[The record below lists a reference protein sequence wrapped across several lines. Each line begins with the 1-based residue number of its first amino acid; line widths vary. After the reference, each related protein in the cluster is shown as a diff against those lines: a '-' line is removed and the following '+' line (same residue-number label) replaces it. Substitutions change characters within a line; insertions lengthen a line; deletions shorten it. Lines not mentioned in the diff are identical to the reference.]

1 MNYALHLLILFDIYL
16 IVALSLNIIVGYC
29 GLLTLSH
36 AVFFAIGTYAY
47 AISVLAWGWDFLPA
61 AGLGIGLAVIMS
73 FALSLAAWR
82 FRGDFFV
89 LISLSIQFAFFS
101 VIYNWYSRGDEPGTL
116 VNLTN
121 GPYGLRG
128 IPKPEMF
135 GFEFISIESIAVLF
149 TAFAA
154 LSLLFCRTLLS
165 SPWGRMLKALRDD
178 ELAARGLGKFVRIAK
193 VQAIAIS
200 CAMAAFGGVLYAS
213 YISYID
219 PSTASLADSLLLLTM
234 IIVGGVGNTFR
245 GPLVGAFV
253 LLAIPES
260 LRFADLPDV
269 MAGELRLLIYGL
281 LLIAMMH
288 FRPQGLAGEYRL
300 G

>member
-1 MNYALHLLILFDIYL
+1 MSYLLHLLIMFDIYL

-36 AVFFAIGTYAY
+36 AAFFGLGAYSYAL
-47 AISVLAWGWDFLPA
+47 SVLAWGWDFLPA
-61 AGLGIGLAVIMS
+61 AALGIGVAAVASLILS
-73 FALSLAAWR
+73 FAAWR

-89 LISLSIQFAFFS
+89 LISLSIQFALFS
-101 VIYNWYSRGDEPGTL
+101 VIYNWHSRGDEPGTL

-128 IPKPEMF
+128 IPKPSIF
-135 GFEFISIESIAVLF
+135 GYDFESIESIALLF
-149 TAFAA
+149 SVIAILF
-154 LSLLFCRTLLS
+154 LLFCWKLLS
-165 SPWGRMLKALRDD
+165 SPWGRMLKAMRDD
-178 ELAARGLGKFVRIAK
+178 ELAARGLGKFVRLAK
-193 VQAIAIS
+193 VQAIAVA
-200 CAMAAFGGVLYAS
+200 CAMAAAGGVLYAS

-219 PSTASLADSLLLLTM
+219 PTTASLTDSLLLLTM

-245 GPLVGAFV
+245 GPVAGAFI
-253 LLAIPES
+253 LLAIPEA
-260 LRFADLPDV
+260 LRFADLPDA

-281 LLIAMMH
+281 LLIGMMH
-288 FRPQGLAGEYRL
+288 LRPQGLAGDYRM